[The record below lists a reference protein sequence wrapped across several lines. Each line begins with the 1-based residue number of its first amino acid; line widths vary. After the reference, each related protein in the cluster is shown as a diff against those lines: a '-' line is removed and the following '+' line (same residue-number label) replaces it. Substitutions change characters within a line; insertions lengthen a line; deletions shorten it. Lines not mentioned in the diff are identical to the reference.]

1 MEEQMIETYNLAEL
15 IVASWKLANGNE
27 RIPTSHGILDRAL
40 RDLID
45 QAPDIPSWVREGLTF
60 AYTRVGLLCLELPE
74 ILDRAQESF
83 LTSEPNPTYVSTAV
97 KVDELVSRR
106 MLRDLG
112 IGPEQARTW
121 GRRLKAVADD
131 VVKKDNERPATI
143 EPT

>member
-1 MEEQMIETYNLAEL
+1 MIETYNLAEL
-15 IVASWKLANGNE
+15 IVASWKLANANE

-40 RDLID
+40 RDLVD
-45 QAPDIPSWVREGLTF
+45 QAPDIPSWVRESLTF
-60 AYTRVGLLCLELPE
+60 ADTRVGLRCLELPE

-97 KVDELVSRR
+97 KIDELVSLR

-112 IGPEQARTW
+112 IGAEQARTW

-131 VVKKDNERPATI
+131 VVKKDNEKPVTI

>member
-1 MEEQMIETYNLAEL
+1 MEEEMIETYNLAEL
-15 IVASWKLANGNE
+15 IVASWKLANANE

-40 RDLID
+40 RDLVD
-45 QAPDIPSWVREGLTF
+45 QAPDIPSWVKESLTF
-60 AYTRVGLLCLELPE
+60 ADTRVGLRCLELPE

-97 KVDELVSRR
+97 KIDELVSLR

-112 IGPEQARTW
+112 IQAEQARTW

-131 VVKKDNERPATI
+131 VVKKDNEKPVTI